1 MTNAAPRTKTI
12 WRFLKPRAWIQF
24 VHLWTS
30 LLLGVF
36 MLLMIV
42 TGSLLMF
49 RPELEPLVY
58 RDLYRV
64 TALPT
69 GGSPVSL
76 EVALKAVTKASP
88 GYFVDSLE
96 LPAMTHGP
104 IRIRVTQFGDKPD
117 GMVFVDPNSGKV
129 NGFQAEDSSIFDWL
143 VLLHKRLLV
152 KYSEGN
158 DWGHWLAGL
167 IGLVWVLMLLTGL
180 VLWIPKLN
188 QWKHAFALRRKN
200 AYIWNHDVHKL
211 IGLLVLVPL
220 IVIISVIL
228 PRTVG
233 GSFLDTTS
241 YPKALDPKFVY
252 PTEKGAPTNLDG
264 LLRKAE
270 AFEAGARAVYVK
282 PGPTT
287 TVKLSSLRDAGR
299 DSGHYQG
306 DIELTLDANSGHIMQ
321 ITDTRTWNPL
331 AVAVHYNHYVSV
343 HAGTWGGWITRLL
356 EFLVTLGTLYLAW
369 TGVRQWW
376 IKRGLRRK
384 SKRAKTITT

>member
-1 MTNAAPRTKTI
+1 MTNTAPRASTI

-36 MLLMIV
+36 MLLMII

-58 RDLYRV
+58 LDLYRV
-64 TALPT
+64 TP
-69 GGSPVSL
+69 GSPVSL
-76 EVALKAVTKASP
+76 EAVLKAAEKSP
-88 GYFVDSLE
+88 LGSMYLIDSLE

-104 IRIRVTQFGDKPD
+104 IRVRVTQFGEKPD
-117 GMVFVDPNSGKV
+117 GVVFVDPNSGKV

-143 VLLHKRLLV
+143 ALLHKRLLV
-152 KYSEGN
+152 KYSENN
-158 DWGHWLAGL
+158 DWGHWLAGM
-167 IGLVWVLMLLTGL
+167 IGLIWVLMLLTGL
-180 VLWIPKLN
+180 VLWVPKLN

-200 AYIWNHDVHKL
+200 AYIWNYDIHKL
-211 IGLLVLVPL
+211 IGLLVLIPL

-241 YPKALDPKFVY
+241 YPKALEPKFVY

-264 LLRKAE
+264 LVRKAE
-270 AFEAGARAVYVK
+270 SFESGARAVYVK
-282 PGPTT
+282 PGPNT

-299 DSGHYQG
+299 DSGKYQG

-321 ITDTRTWNPL
+321 IVDTRTWNPL
-331 AVAVHYNHYVSV
+331 TVAVHYNHYVSI

>member
-1 MTNAAPRTKTI
+1 
-12 WRFLKPRAWIQF
+12 
-24 VHLWTS
+24 
-30 LLLGVF
+30 
-36 MLLMIV
+36 
-42 TGSLLMF
+42 
-49 RPELEPLVY
+49 
-58 RDLYRV
+58 
-64 TALPT
+64 
-69 GGSPVSL
+69 
-76 EVALKAVTKASP
+76 
-88 GYFVDSLE
+88 
-96 LPAMTHGP
+96 
-104 IRIRVTQFGDKPD
+104 
-117 GMVFVDPNSGKV
+117 
-129 NGFQAEDSSIFDWL
+129 
-143 VLLHKRLLV
+143 
-152 KYSEGN
+152 
-158 DWGHWLAGL
+158 
-167 IGLVWVLMLLTGL
+167 
-180 VLWIPKLN
+180 
-188 QWKHAFALRRKN
+188 LRRKN

-264 LLRKAE
+264 LVRKAE
-270 AFEAGARAVYVK
+270 SFEAGARAVYVK

-306 DIELTLDANSGHIMQ
+306 DIELTLDANSGHITKIM
-321 ITDTRTWNPL
+321 DTRTWSPL

-384 SKRAKTITT
+384 SKRAKTIST

>member
-1 MTNAAPRTKTI
+1 
-12 WRFLKPRAWIQF
+12 
-24 VHLWTS
+24 
-30 LLLGVF
+30 
-36 MLLMIV
+36 
-42 TGSLLMF
+42 
-49 RPELEPLVY
+49 
-58 RDLYRV
+58 
-64 TALPT
+64 
-69 GGSPVSL
+69 
-76 EVALKAVTKASP
+76 
-88 GYFVDSLE
+88 
-96 LPAMTHGP
+96 
-104 IRIRVTQFGDKPD
+104 
-117 GMVFVDPNSGKV
+117 MVFVDPNSGRV
-129 NGFQAEDSSIFDWL
+129 NGFQAEDSSVFDWL

-158 DWGHWLAGL
+158 DWGHWLAGM

-180 VLWIPKLN
+180 VLWFPKLH

-200 AYIWNHDVHKL
+200 AYIWNHDLHKL

-241 YPKALDPKFVY
+241 YPKPLEPKFVDQ
-252 PTEKGAPTNLDG
+252 TEKGAATTLDG
-264 LLRKAE
+264 LVRKAE
-270 AFEAGARAVYVK
+270 SFEAGARAVYVK

-287 TVKLSSLRDAGR
+287 TIRLSSLHDAGR

-306 DIELTLDANSGHIMQ
+306 DLELTLEESSGHITK
-321 ITDTRTWNPL
+321 ILDTRTWNPL
-331 AVAVHYNHYVSV
+331 ALAIDGSHYVSI
-343 HAGTWGGWITRLL
+343 HAGTWDGWITRLL

-384 SKRAKTITT
+384 LKRAKIVKPVTT